1 MIQKLVFLLT
11 VILYA
16 FLVSSCSSIQTAGS
30 IVKPAGYENE
40 KTGWLQKNLP
50 SLEKLSNLIPP
61 PTDARMKWDETQKR
75 QKDGYRAEEG
85 F

>member
-1 MIQKLVFLLT
+1 M
-11 VILYA
+11 
-16 FLVSSCSSIQTAGS
+16 QTAGS
-30 IVKPAGYENE
+30 IVKPAGYETE

-75 QKDGYRAEEG
+75 QKDGYRAEES